1 MVNAI
6 VKGLFYVISMIA
18 SAIMSPIVSII
29 TSLFPDLQ
37 TAITNVTQ
45 YFNTIVTFIPLCLE
59 LSMIPRT
66 AIVFLFDYYL
76 IKYAIY
82 LGVASVKAIITIYN
96 KLKM

>member
-1 MVNAI
+1 MINAI

-29 TSLFPDLQ
+29 TGLFPELG

-45 YFNTIVTFIPLCLE
+45 YFTTIVTFIPLCLE
-59 LSMIPRT
+59 FSMIPRT

-76 IKYAIY
+76 IKYSIY
-82 LGVASVKAIITIYN
+82 LGVSAVKAIIVIYN